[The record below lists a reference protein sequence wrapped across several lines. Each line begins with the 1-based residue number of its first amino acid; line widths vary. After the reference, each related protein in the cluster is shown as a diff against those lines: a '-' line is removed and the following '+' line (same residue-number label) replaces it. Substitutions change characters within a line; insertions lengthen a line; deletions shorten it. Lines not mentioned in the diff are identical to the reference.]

1 MTGRRERA
9 VVGMQLGAALVAEL
23 AGLALTVTVLSSPGG
38 QQPTTTDP
46 LERAGHVAGWVTIA
60 LLGYLLVVTGIQ
72 VLALGLNGIAPGR
85 PVAGRLAAA
94 ATRLGPR
101 AVAGVAAAVLL
112 SGATAC
118 RPTDPA
124 PAARDGQPVPVALEA
139 VAPEPVWLLGEVTP
153 TVDGTVSM
161 VLESEPSE
169 PVTMELEAEPAVPT
183 DPAAPAGEA
192 RTVVVGRGDNL
203 WEIARREV
211 SNRLGRPATAT
222 ETDPYWRMLVEINRP
237 RLVDPTVPDLIYPG
251 QVLQLP

>member
-9 VVGMQLGAALVAEL
+9 VVGMRLGAALAAEL
-23 AGLALTVTVLSSPGG
+23 AGLAFTISVLSSPGG
-38 QQPTTTDP
+38 QQSATTDP
-46 LERAGHVAGWVTIA
+46 LDRAGYAAGWVTIA

-72 VLALGLNGIAPGR
+72 VLALGLDKVAPGR
-85 PVAGRLAAA
+85 PVAGRLAAT

-101 AVAGVAAAVLL
+101 AIAGVAAAVLL

-118 RPTDPA
+118 RPTDPT
-124 PAARDGQPVPVALEA
+124 PAGRDGQPVPAALEA
-139 VAPEPVWLLGEVTP
+139 VAPKTAWLLEGVTP
-153 TVDGTVSM
+153 AVDGTVSM

-169 PVTMELEAEPAVPT
+169 PVTMELEAEPAVPS
-183 DPAAPAGEA
+183 DPASPAGDA

-211 SNRLGRPATAT
+211 SNRLGRAATAT

-237 RLVDPTVPDLIYPG
+237 RLVDPAVPDLIYPG

>member
-1 MTGRRERA
+1 VTGRRERA
-9 VVGMQLGAALVAEL
+9 VVGMRLGAALVAEL
-23 AGLALTVTVLSSPGG
+23 AGLAFTVTVLSSPGG
-38 QQPTTTDP
+38 QQSATTDP
-46 LERAGHVAGWVTIA
+46 LDRAGHVAGWVTIA

-124 PAARDGQPVPVALEA
+124 PAARDGQPVPVGLETVALETA
-139 VAPEPVWLLGEVTP
+139 WLLDGVTP
-153 TVDGTVSM
+153 TVDATVSM

-169 PVTMELEAEPAVPT
+169 PVTMELEAEPAIPT

-211 SNRLGRPATAT
+211 SNRLGHAATTT
-222 ETDPYWRMLVEINRP
+222 ETDPYWRVLVEVNRP
-237 RLVDPTVPDLIYPG
+237 RLVDPAVPDLIYPG

>member
-1 MTGRRERA
+1 VTGRRERA
-9 VVGMQLGAALVAEL
+9 VVGMRLGAALAAEL

-38 QQPTTTDP
+38 QQSTTSDP
-46 LERAGHVAGWVTIA
+46 LDQAGQVAGWVTIA

-72 VLALGLNGIAPGR
+72 VLALGLDGVAPGR
-85 PVAGRLAAA
+85 PVAGRLAAT

-101 AVAGVAAAVLL
+101 AMAGVAAAVLL

-118 RPTDPA
+118 RPTDPT
-124 PAARDGQPVPVALEA
+124 PAGRDGQPVPVALEA
-139 VAPEPVWLLGEVTP
+139 VAPKTVWLLEGATP

-169 PVTMELEAEPAVPT
+169 PVTMELEAEPAGPT

-211 SNRLGRPATAT
+211 SNRLGRAATAT
-222 ETDPYWRMLVEINRP
+222 ETDPYWRVLVEINRP
-237 RLVDPTVPDLIYPG
+237 RLVDAAVPDLIYPG

>member
-9 VVGMQLGAALVAEL
+9 VVGMRLGAALAAEL
-23 AGLALTVTVLSSPGG
+23 AGLALTVTVLSSPGS
-38 QQPTTTDP
+38 QQSTTTDP
-46 LERAGHVAGWVTIA
+46 LDHAGHVAGWVTIA

-169 PVTMELEAEPAVPT
+169 PVTMELEAEPAGPT

-211 SNRLGRPATAT
+211 SNRLGRAATAT
-222 ETDPYWRMLVEINRP
+222 ETDPYWRVLVEINRP
-237 RLVDPTVPDLIYPG
+237 RLVDAAVPDLIYPG

>member
-9 VVGMQLGAALVAEL
+9 VVGMRLGAALAAEL
-23 AGLALTVTVLSSPGG
+23 AGLALTVTVLSSPGS
-38 QQPTTTDP
+38 QQSTTTDP
-46 LERAGHVAGWVTIA
+46 LDRAGYAAGWVTIA

-72 VLALGLNGIAPGR
+72 VLALGLGGLAPGR
-85 PVAGRLAAA
+85 PVAGRLAAT

-101 AVAGVAAAVLL
+101 AIAGVAAAVLL

-118 RPTDPA
+118 RPTDPT
-124 PAARDGQPVPVALEA
+124 PAGRDGQPVPVALEA
-139 VAPEPVWLLGEVTP
+139 VTP
-153 TVDGTVSM
+153 TVDATVSM